1 MNEKLIMNA
10 LITKVVPVLQFHAK
24 LYRYSERNVSALA
37 DNEVKTERVEPC
49 IVAQSSCFGVHE
61 LKRPPIV
68 CSLKL
73 DHYRIFDTL
82 TFANL

>member
-1 MNEKLIMNA
+1 MRHQSSFHEITMNEKLIMNV
-10 LITKVVPVLQFHAK
+10 LITKVAPVLQFHAN
-24 LYRYSERNVSALA
+24 STDIPQISALA

-68 CSLKL
+68 CSVKL
-73 DHYRIFDTL
+73 L
-82 TFANL
+82 